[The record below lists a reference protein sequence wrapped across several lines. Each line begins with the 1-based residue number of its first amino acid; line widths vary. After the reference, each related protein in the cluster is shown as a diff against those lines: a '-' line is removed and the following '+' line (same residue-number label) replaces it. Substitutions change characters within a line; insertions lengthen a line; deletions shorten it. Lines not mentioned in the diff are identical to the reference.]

1 MCELA
6 EIYTDGDVLHLTFEE
21 MDFDEVFDGIWAC
34 ASLLHVPSDEMP
46 DIMKKVLAAL
56 KPGGI
61 LYFSVYE
68 GDRDGMYG
76 GRYYCDYT
84 KSGIR
89 RLMSQFDN
97 AEILDIWTT
106 DDVRQD
112 ISDRQWLNLSLIHIW
127 RLKRVLEELF
137 GREKASVIPVL
148 YGGSVNPGNVV
159 PLISQPWVDGLFIGR
174 SAWKAESFN
183 RLIRM
188 VLQSRTE

>member
-1 MCELA
+1 MLRVKQDSNKVCLKRSLWINLA
-6 EIYTDGDVLHLTFEE
+6 R
-21 MDFDEVFDGIWAC
+21 
-34 ASLLHVPSDEMP
+34 
-46 DIMKKVLAAL
+46 
-56 KPGGI
+56 

-112 ISDRQWLNLSLIHIW
+112 ISDRQWLN
-127 RLKRVLEELF
+127 VLVKKEE
-137 GREKASVIPVL
+137 E
-148 YGGSVNPGNVV
+148 
-159 PLISQPWVDGLFIGR
+159 
-174 SAWKAESFN
+174 
-183 RLIRM
+183 
-188 VLQSRTE
+188 